1 MGILGNLHHITGK
14 EMLIQL
20 WEFVREEKELLL
32 AASVVDK
39 NAIPFNDVTL
49 DYMLN
54 CINIFPSVL

>member
-1 MGILGNLHHITGK
+1 
-14 EMLIQL
+14 MLIQL
-20 WEFVREEKELLL
+20 LEFVREEKELLL

>member
-20 WEFVREEKELLL
+20 WEFVREEEELLL

-39 NAIPFNDVTL
+39 KCNSFQ
-49 DYMLN
+49 
-54 CINIFPSVL
+54 

>member
-20 WEFVREEKELLL
+20 LEFVREEKELLL